1 MRLLILADQESW
13 LPLPALIAAHAPD
26 VVVTL
31 GDLAPDMLDPLG
43 RFALPVLG
51 VYGNH
56 DDGRYLQAANTTNL
70 HLTQATVGGLVFA
83 GFEGCVQYRRGA
95 PLQYTQ
101 QQAVRLARR
110 LPAADILISHAPPR
124 GIHEEPDDRAH
135 EGFDGLRAYDLRAA
149 PQLHLHGHTPAPA
162 RRAQRLG
169 ETTVVHVVGHHVM
182 EI

>member
-1 MRLLILADQESW
+1 M
-13 LPLPALIAAHAPD
+13 
-26 VVVTL
+26 
-31 GDLAPDMLDPLG
+31 
-43 RFALPVLG
+43 
-51 VYGNH
+51 
-56 DDGRYLQAANTTNL
+56 
-70 HLTQATVGGLVFA
+70 
-83 GFEGCVQYRRGA
+83 QYKRGA

-101 QQAVRLARR
+101 REASRMARK

-135 EGFDGLRAYDLRAA
+135 EGFDGLRDYVLRAA
-149 PQLHLHGHTPAPA
+149 PRLHLHGHTPAPA